1 MMLENYEKLIGKH
14 SGAKACILGAGTSI
28 KDLDVEKLINH
39 VIISVNSSILL
50 LDWEKDNDGKRYWLS
65 NDALVRHWSYYEKIK
80 KSAATRLVRDSWSKY
95 FDEIPDFLQFSTR
108 AENYDEIDCNEKLL
122 TGISSIP
129 TAIDLAIQMGCG
141 EIYIY
146 GLDQYP
152 YMNKYHFYDFLP
164 QKQKPVFALGRL
176 PDTVITKCYA
186 NNQRIFPIL
195 HNFARAKNCKIYN
208 CNLSSQVKCFD
219 LIDHATSYELLNAQ

>member
-14 SGAKACILGAGTSI
+14 ASEKACILGAGTSI
-28 KDLDVEKLINH
+28 KDLDVARLQNH
-39 VIISVNSSILL
+39 VIISVNSSIIM
-50 LDWEKDNDGKRYWLS
+50 LDWEQGSDGKRYWLS

-80 KSAATRLVRDSWSKY
+80 RSVATKLVRDSWHKY

-108 AENYDEIDCNEKLL
+108 PENYEEIDPNQKLL

-129 TAIDLAIQMGCG
+129 TAIDLAIQMGCS

-164 QKQKPVFALGRL
+164 QAQQPVFALGRL
-176 PDTVITKCYA
+176 PPNVITYCYQ

-195 HNFARAKNCKIYN
+195 NNFAHSRSCKIYN
-208 CNLSSQVKCFD
+208 CNPISKVQCFEM
-219 LIDHATSYELLNAQ
+219 LDHATSYRYLNV